1 MAIAFAVPPWHAL
14 AEKTEGDS
22 AMDRQ
27 KSSRAS
33 QCPWSSVV
41 LTFGRFLVAAV
52 GDGDAVDRAEGLIQ
66 AIEGAQDAQAEMLNA
81 IHADVDLLRLEAFR
95 SGKLRLSEAARVD
108 PQSGR
113 RTTLLNE
120 AATWFL
126 DAEPMCSCLE
136 EGAVNQLYLGLTFGL
151 LNIRNDASY
160 WLGASAACGTAA
172 ARAFAE
178 AAGSIKVLQS
188 KKAVAVTA
196 LLFYPAGA
204 IFLLK
209 KRQGKQEAH
218 VAAHALEEFLP
229 FVNTAVSCHNA
240 LGVEAPISTLE
251 LYQTGKTTWTLQES
265 S

>member
-1 MAIAFAVPPWHAL
+1 
-14 AEKTEGDS
+14 
-22 AMDRQ
+22 MDRQ
-27 KSSRAS
+27 KSSGTIQS
-33 QCPWSSVV
+33 PWCGVV
-41 LTFGRFLVAAV
+41 LTFGRFLVATADV
-52 GDGDAVDRAEGLIQ
+52 PGGEAIDRAVGLIQ

-81 IHADVDLLRLEAFR
+81 IHADVELLRLQAFR
-95 SGKLRLSEAARVD
+95 SGKLRLHEAACVD
-108 PQSGR
+108 SQSER

-120 AATWFL
+120 AASRFL

-151 LNIRNDASY
+151 LNNRDDASY

-172 ARAFAE
+172 ARAFAQ
-178 AAGSIKVLQS
+178 AAGSIEVLKP

-209 KRQGKQEAH
+209 HRKRKQETYAASH
-218 VAAHALEEFLP
+218 VLGEFLP

-251 LYQTGKTTWTLQES
+251 LHQTGKTTWTLQES

>member
-1 MAIAFAVPPWHAL
+1 
-14 AEKTEGDS
+14 
-22 AMDRQ
+22 MDRQ
-27 KSSRAS
+27 KPSGTS
-33 QCPWSSVV
+33 QSPWCRVV
-41 LTFGRFLVAAV
+41 LTFGRFMVAAEGV
-52 GDGDAVDRAEGLIQ
+52 PDGGEAIDCAVGLIQ
-66 AIEGAQDAQAEMLNA
+66 AIEGVQDAQAEMLNA
-81 IHADVDLLRLEAFR
+81 IHADVDLLRLQAFR
-95 SGKLRLSEAARVD
+95 SGKLRLHEVARVD
-108 PQSGR
+108 PRSGR

-120 AATWFL
+120 AASQFL

-151 LNIRNDASY
+151 LSNRDDASY

-178 AAGSIKVLQS
+178 AAGNIKVLKS
-188 KKAVAVTA
+188 NKAVAVTA

-209 KRQGKQEAH
+209 KKKKQEGH
-218 VAAHALEEFLP
+218 AAADALGEFLP

-240 LGVEAPISTLE
+240 LGVEAPISALE
-251 LYQTGKTTWTLQES
+251 LHQTGKTTWNLQES